1 MLFDKWFRLSPFGE
15 INSSVVRSCYRS
27 ADLSQASRLRGKP
40 CLSGKVR
47 FFGLLYLFLI
57 FIN

>member
-47 FFGLLYLFLI
+47 FFGLFGLLI
-57 FIN
+57 VFIN